1 MSKRTRRTFTI
12 EQKSQAVEQYLS
24 GEKTASKIAEELKID
39 VQTIYRWKTSLEEK
53 RKDSRVQELI
63 DEGKS
68 FESAELL
75 AEKEFEIELYQKKI
89 AQQSIII
96 DLLKKSQSQE
106 VSVRE
111 SELSGLIRITRQSA
125 QKRKRAKR

>member
-1 MSKRTRRTFTI
+1 MSKRTRRIFTI

-39 VQTIYRWKTSLEEK
+39 VQAIYRWKTSLEEK

-96 DLLKKSQSQE
+96 DLLKKSQDQE